1 MFAVSHS
8 IARSNYRARD
18 GIHGRDRGHLNRD
31 RQHQDQHGNVS
42 SDVARRRRRGGV
54 AAARREDRR
63 DLRTIS
69 AAGREIAIPPD
80 FQPDS
85 RVPTVPASTDRID
98 SRIMIGITPR
108 FDTAAVGASAT
119 VTTTAVLTVS
129 RVCRMHA
136 SSEVYA
142 VHGYA
147 MSSSV
152 SCAWL
157 QRTEL
162 LWTVLLCVSVSYTI

>member
-1 MFAVSHS
+1 M
-8 IARSNYRARD
+8 D
-18 GIHGRDRGHLNRD
+18 GIGRTLKSGPTTPRPT
-31 RQHQDQHGNVS
+31 RQRVVGRRTS
-42 SDVARRRRRGGV
+42 S
-54 AAARREDRR
+54 AARRGRGGATRRSPGSSDDQRSGTRNRDTARFSTRLVPSPDRTG
-63 DLRTIS
+63 LR
-69 AAGREIAIPPD
+69 
-80 FQPDS
+80 
-85 RVPTVPASTDRID
+85 STDRID